1 LGNDVTATVTAGT
14 LLVVGDGAVEVVRF
28 STATLV
34 LDWLIDDGWIVVVN
48 PFRVVEGACDD
59 DVDAR

>member
-1 LGNDVTATVTAGT
+1 LGNDVTVTVTAGT
-14 LLVVGDGAVEVVRF
+14 LPVVGDGTVEVVRF

-34 LDWLIDDGWIVVVN
+34 LDWLINNSWVVVVN